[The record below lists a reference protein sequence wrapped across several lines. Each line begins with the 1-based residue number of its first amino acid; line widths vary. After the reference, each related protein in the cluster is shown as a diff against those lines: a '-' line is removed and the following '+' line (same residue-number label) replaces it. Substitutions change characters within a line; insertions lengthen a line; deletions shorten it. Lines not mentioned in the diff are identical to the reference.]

1 MIDPEKRKVIYYLY
15 SQGMPIRRIAR
26 ELLVDRN
33 TVRTVIQLQ
42 GDAPNAIRT
51 DKIELSP
58 ELIGR
63 LYRECDGYAQ
73 RVHEKLAEEYDIVI
87 GYSTLTGIIRDLELR
102 KRGDGRCEQ
111 VPDEPGAEMQHDTS
125 DYRVKLGDSFVKL
138 IGSLLYFRFSKVRY
152 LKFYPFFNRYMMKCF
167 FHEGLMFWKYSAP
180 ICVIDNTNLARLRGT
195 GKNAVIVPEMEQF
208 AKSYGFSFV
217 CHEKGHANRKAGDE
231 RGFFTVTTNFCPG
244 REFKD
249 LKDLN
254 RQALD
259 WAAVRCMNRPVGKS
273 KLIPAKA
280 FEFEKGY
287 LTRLPEVVSP
297 PYLEFQRGIDQYGY
311 IPFDGNF
318 YWTPGPGRHEVKVLR
333 YPDHIK
339 IYHRRELLI
348 EYELPPVGV
357 KNKKFYP
364 PDRPA
369 PRHEPKDRKNPT
381 GEEEKILRSSSKTLD
396 AYLTFAFKERTGR
409 QRHRL
414 VRDLFRL
421 RQRLSQELFEKA
433 VSRAHSYRVTDPDAI
448 YRIAVLQMKE
458 ASYEVPVVP
467 VDEDFVNRPSY
478 LEGRFTDEVDLTRY
492 TTREEDENGPGSSC
506 DA

>member
-15 SQGMPIRRIAR
+15 SQGMPIRKIAR
-26 ELLVDRN
+26 QLRVDRN
-33 TVRTVIQLQ
+33 TVRAVIQLQ
-42 GDAPNAIRT
+42 GDVPNTIRS

-73 RVHEKLAEEYDIVI
+73 RVHEKLTEEYDIAI
-87 GYSTLTGIIRDLELR
+87 GYSTLTGIIRDLALG
-102 KRGDGRCEQ
+102 KREHGRCEQ

-125 DYRVKLGDSFVKL
+125 DYRVRLADGFVKL

-152 LKFYPFFNRYMMKCF
+152 LKFYRFFNRYTMKCF
-167 FHEGLMFWKYSAP
+167 FHEALMFWKYCAP
-180 ICVIDNTNLARLRGT
+180 VCIIDNTSLARLRGT

-208 AKSYGFSFV
+208 AKSYGFCFV

-231 RGFFTVTTNFCPG
+231 RGFFTLTTNFFPG
-244 REFKD
+244 REFRD
-249 LKDLN
+249 LEDLN

-259 WAAVRCMNRPVGKS
+259 WATLRCMHRPVGKS

-280 FEFEKGY
+280 FEFEKAY
-287 LTRLPEVVSP
+287 LTRLPELISP
-297 PYLEFQRGIDQYGY
+297 PYLEFQRGVDQYGY
-311 IPFDGNF
+311 IAFDGNF
-318 YWTPGPGRHEVKVLR
+318 YWTPGTRRPEVKVLR

-348 EYELPPVGV
+348 EYELPPVMV
-357 KNKKFYP
+357 KNEKFYP
-364 PDRPA
+364 PDRPK
-369 PRHEPKDRKNPT
+369 PRHEPRDRKNRT
-381 GEEEKILRSSSKTLD
+381 GEEEKVLRSMSQTLD
-396 AYLTFAFKERTGR
+396 AYLNFAIKEQPGG
-409 QRHRL
+409 QKHRFI
-414 VRDLFRL
+414 RKLFRL
-421 RQRLSQELFEKA
+421 SRRLSPELLEKA
-433 VSRAHSYRVTDPDAI
+433 VSRALSYRVTDPDTI

-458 ASYEVPVVP
+458 ANYEDPCVP

-492 TTREEDENGPGSSC
+492 RTPGEDENGSGSSE